1 MPRLRLCAAVLEIIC
16 NRTDAIGTLHM
27 LKLLKNYLGLN
38 PITLSLILIVI
49 GSVLYF
55 VEIPFLELMEKKT
68 IDLRFTSRGEI
79 SHSSNVVLAV
89 IDEKSVDK
97 EGKWV
102 WPRSKIADLVTRL
115 SDAGAKVISFDIVMS
130 EPDETSATNTIEEIE
145 QNLSDLN
152 AENKAYLAEL
162 KRTSDHDRM
171 LADAIRNSKAKVVLG
186 FFFQMEQEHAG
197 DHDAVMAEQ
206 QQESIRTSRYDLI
219 RYQSGTALGVPLF
232 EALVANA
239 NIPAISSS
247 TDHSGFFN
255 MFPDIDGVVRWIP
268 AVLKYREEMY
278 APLSLMT
285 LSASLGAPPSPI
297 VADYGFEKVQI
308 GDTAIPTDELGRIM
322 INYRGNT
329 KTFKHISITD
339 ILQGNVPD
347 KEFEDKIVMVGATAV
362 GIYDMRVTPFSS
374 VFPGIEIH
382 ANIVDSVLSKDF
394 LFQPGWAA
402 VFDIAVIIA
411 AGLALGIVLPRTNV
425 FPGILFVGA
434 LFFGHIFFCRYI
446 FISHGWILNL
456 VYPLLVVILVYI
468 TITAYKYLVESRQKR
483 FIRSAFSTY
492 LAPTV
497 VKKLIESP
505 DGLELG
511 GEERDITAFFSD
523 VQGFTSISEKLTPEE
538 LVELLNEF
546 LTEMTDIIL
555 AHEGTVDKFEG
566 DAIIAFFGAP
576 NELENQAETA
586 ALTCVQM
593 QNRLQELRE
602 KWKAEGRPELK
613 MRIGLCTGPAVVGNM
628 GSRNRMDYTMMGDT
642 VNTAARL
649 EGVNK
654 IYGIYTLVCE
664 HTFQKASN
672 RVVGREIDAI
682 NVVGKNEPVV
692 VYQLLGLP
700 EDLNEDLLKTIQH
713 YADGLRHYRQL
724 NWDGAVEAFEAALR
738 ITPDDG
744 PSAAM
749 VARCREYQESP
760 PPSDWNGSYTMKT
773 K

>member
-1 MPRLRLCAAVLEIIC
+1 
-16 NRTDAIGTLHM
+16 M
-27 LKLLKNYLGLN
+27 LKLLKINVKLN
-38 PITLSLILIVI
+38 PITLSLILIVL
-49 GSVLYF
+49 GTALYL
-55 VEIPFLELMEKKT
+55 VEVPFLELMELKT
-68 IDLRFTSRGEI
+68 VDLRFVGRKGMAQN
-79 SHSSNVVLAV
+79 SNVVLAV
-89 IDEKSVDK
+89 IDEKSVDH

-130 EPDETSATNTIEEIE
+130 EPDEKSAAKTIEDIE
-145 QNLSDLN
+145 RNLSGLN
-152 AENKAYLAEL
+152 EESRAYLAEL
-162 KRTSDHDRM
+162 KRQSDNDRM
-171 LADAIRNSKAKVVLG
+171 LAEAIRNAKAKVVLG
-186 FFFQMEQEHAG
+186 YFFQMEKEHAG
-197 DHDAVMAEQ
+197 DFDEALVEQ
-206 QQESIRTSRYDLI
+206 QVESIQPSRYDLI
-219 RYQSGTALGVPLF
+219 RYQSGTALDVPVF
-232 EALVANA
+232 EALVANG
-239 NIPAISSS
+239 NIPSIASS
-247 TDHSGFFN
+247 TGHSGFFN
-255 MFPDIDGVVRWIP
+255 MFPDVDGVVRWIP
-268 AVLKYREEMY
+268 AVIKFREEMY

-285 LSASLGAPPSPI
+285 LSAFLDAPLSPV

-308 GDTAIPTDELGRIM
+308 SDIAIPTDEFGRIM
-322 INYRGNT
+322 INYRGDT

-339 ILQGNVPD
+339 ILNGRVPAQ
-347 KEFEDKIVMVGATAV
+347 EFRDKIVMVGATAV

-382 ANIVDSVLSKDF
+382 ANIVDSVLSRDF

-402 VFDIAVIIA
+402 VFDIAVIIV
-411 AGLALGIVLPRTNV
+411 AGLLLGVVLPRVSV
-425 FPGILFVGA
+425 FPGILTVGLMFV
-434 LFFGHIFFCRYI
+434 GHIFFCRYI
-446 FISHGWILNL
+446 FTSRGWILNL
-456 VYPLLVVILVYI
+456 VYPLLVIICVYI
-468 TITAYKYLVESRQKR
+468 TLTAYKYLAESRQKR

-505 DGLELG
+505 DGLVLG

-523 VQGFTSISEKLTPEE
+523 VQGFTSISEKLTPAE

-555 AHEGTVDKFEG
+555 AYEGTVDKFEG

-586 ALTCVQM
+586 ALTCIRM
-593 QNRLQELRE
+593 QKRLRELRE
-602 KWKAEGRPELK
+602 KWKSEDRPELK

-664 HTFQKASN
+664 NTFQKASN
-672 RVVGREIDAI
+672 RVAGREIDAI

-700 EDLNEDLLKTIQH
+700 EDLNENILNTIQH
-713 YADGLRHYRQL
+713 YAKGLRLYRQAH
-724 NWDGAVEAFEAALR
+724 WDQAIEAFTSALR

-744 PSAAM
+744 PSLAM
-749 VARCREYQESP
+749 IERCREYRISP
-760 PPSDWNGSYTMKT
+760 PPEGWNGSYTMKT

>member
-1 MPRLRLCAAVLEIIC
+1 
-16 NRTDAIGTLHM
+16 M
-27 LKLLKNYLGLN
+27 LKLLKNYLGFN
-38 PITLSLILIVI
+38 PITLSLILIVL
-49 GSVLYF
+49 GTVLYF

-68 IDLRFTSRGEI
+68 IDLRFTSRGNI
-79 SHSSNVVLAV
+79 SHDSKVVLAV

-102 WPRSKIADLVTRL
+102 WPRSKIAELVTRL

-130 EPDETSATNTIEEIE
+130 EPDETSATKTIEEIE
-145 QNLSDLN
+145 RNLSDLN

-162 KRTSDHDRM
+162 KRVSDHDRM
-171 LADAIRNSKAKVVLG
+171 LANAIRNSKAKVVLG
-186 FFFQMEQEHAG
+186 YFFQMEQEHAG
-197 DHDAVMAEQ
+197 DYDEVMAEQ
-206 QQESIRTSRYDLI
+206 QQESIRPSRYDFI
-219 RYQSGTALGVPLF
+219 RYQSGAALGVPLF

-239 NIPAISSS
+239 NIPAVSAS
-247 TDHSGFFN
+247 TGYSGFFN

-285 LSASLGAPPSPI
+285 LSASLGAPPSPT

-308 GDTAIPTDELGRIM
+308 GDIAIPTDELGRIM
-322 INYRGNT
+322 INYRGST
-329 KTFKHISITD
+329 KTFKHVSITD

-394 LFQPGWAA
+394 LFQPAWAA
-402 VFDIAVIIA
+402 VFDIAVIIV
-411 AGLALGIVLPRTNV
+411 AGLALGIVLPRTGI

-456 VYPLLVVILVYI
+456 VYPLLVIILVYI
-468 TITAYKYLVESRQKR
+468 TITAYKYLLESRQKR

-511 GEERDITAFFSD
+511 GEERVITAFFSD

-593 QNRLQELRE
+593 QKRLAELRE
-602 KWKAEGRPELK
+602 KWRAEGRPELK

-664 HTFQKASN
+664 HTFHKASN

-700 EDLNEDLLKTIQH
+700 EDLDEKCLNTIQH
-713 YADGLRHYRQL
+713 YARGLRYYRQS
-724 NWDGAVEAFEAALR
+724 NWDAAIEAFEAALR

-749 VARCREYQESP
+749 VTRCRQYKESP
-760 PPSDWNGSYTMKT
+760 PPADWNGSYTMKT

>member
-1 MPRLRLCAAVLEIIC
+1 
-16 NRTDAIGTLHM
+16 M
-27 LKLLKNYLGLN
+27 LKLLKNVLRPN
-38 PITLSLILIVI
+38 PITLSLIIIIL
-49 GSVLYF
+49 GALLYY
-55 VEIPFLELMEKKT
+55 VEVPFLELMEKKT
-68 IDLRFTSRGEI
+68 IDLRFVSRGDVPHE
-79 SHSSNVVLAV
+79 SKVVLAV

-115 SDAGAKVISFDIVMS
+115 SNAGAKVISFDIVMS
-130 EPDETSATNTIEEIE
+130 EPDEKSTAKTIDAIV
-145 QNLSDLN
+145 QNLAGLSE
-152 AENKAYLAEL
+152 ENKAYLTEL
-162 KRTSDHDRM
+162 KQSSDNDRL
-171 LADAIRNSKAKVVLG
+171 LADAIKNSTARVVLG
-186 FFFQMEQEHAG
+186 YFFQMEHEHAG
-197 DHDAVMAEQ
+197 DYDEALAEQ
-206 QQESIRTSRYDLI
+206 QKESIQSSRYDLI
-219 RYQSGTALGVPLF
+219 RYQSGSALGVPVF
-232 EALVANA
+232 EAMVANG
-239 NIPAISSS
+239 NIPSISSS
-247 TDHSGFFN
+247 TKYSGFFN

-268 AVLKYREEMY
+268 AVINHREEMY

-285 LSASLGAPPSPI
+285 VSAFRDAPPSPI

-308 GDTAIPTDELGRIM
+308 SDIAIPTDELGRIM

-339 ILQGNVPD
+339 ILHGKVPD
-347 KEFEDKIVMVGATAV
+347 AEFKNKIVMIGATAV

-382 ANIVDSVLSKDF
+382 ANIVDSILSNDF

-402 VFDIAVIIA
+402 VFDIAVIIV
-411 AGLALGIVLPRTNV
+411 AGLLLGIVLPRVGV
-425 FPGILFVGA
+425 FPGILFVSFV
-434 LFFGHIFFCRYI
+434 FFGHIFFCRYI
-446 FISHGWILNL
+446 FTSRGWILNV
-456 VYPLLVVILVYI
+456 VYPLLVIICVYI

-511 GEERDITAFFSD
+511 GEERDISAFFSD
-523 VQGFTSISEKLTPEE
+523 VQGFTSISERLTPAE

-555 AHEGTVDKFEG
+555 KHEGTVDKFEG

-593 QNRLQELRE
+593 QKRLHELRL

-613 MRIGLCTGPAVVGNM
+613 MRIGLCTGSAVVGNM

-664 HTFQKASN
+664 NTFQKASN

-700 EDLNEDLLKTIQH
+700 EDLDENLLKTMQY
-713 YADGLRHYRQL
+713 YAQGLSKYRQL
-724 NWDGAVEAFEAALR
+724 NWDEAIRAFGAALK
-738 ITPDDG
+738 IAPDDG
-744 PSAAM
+744 PSLAM
-749 VARCREYQESP
+749 LERCRDYRESP
-760 PPSDWNGSYTMKT
+760 PPAGWNGSYTMKT

>member
-1 MPRLRLCAAVLEIIC
+1 
-16 NRTDAIGTLHM
+16 M
-27 LKLLKNYLGLN
+27 LKLLKNYLGIN
-38 PITLSLILIVI
+38 PITLSLILIVL
-49 GSVLYF
+49 GTLLYYF
-55 VEIPFLELMEKKT
+55 EVPFLELMEKKT
-68 IDLRFTSRGEI
+68 IDLRFTSRGATPHD
-79 SHSSNVVLAV
+79 SRVVLAV
-89 IDEKSVDK
+89 IDEKSVDR

-130 EPDETSATNTIEEIE
+130 EPDETSAAKTIEEI
-145 QNLSDLN
+145 QKNLFDLN
-152 AENKAYLAEL
+152 AENKAYLEDL
-162 KRTSDHDRM
+162 KRSSDHDRM
-171 LADAIRNSKAKVVLG
+171 LANAIQNAKAKVVLG
-186 FFFQMEQEHAG
+186 YFFQMEKEHAG
-197 DHDAVMAEQ
+197 DHDVELAEQ
-206 QQESIRTSRYDLI
+206 QQESIQPSRYDLV
-219 RYQSGTALGVPLF
+219 RYQSGTALGVPVF
-232 EALVANA
+232 EALVANG
-239 NIPAISSS
+239 NIPEISSS
-247 TDHSGFFN
+247 TNYSGFFN

-268 AVLKYREEMY
+268 AVINYREEMY

-285 LSASLGAPPSPI
+285 LSAYLDAPPSPV

-308 GDTAIPTDELGRIM
+308 GDIVIPTDELGRIM
-322 INYRGNT
+322 INYRGET
-329 KTFKHISITD
+329 KTFKHVSITD
-339 ILQGNVPD
+339 ILHGNVPD
-347 KEFEDKIVMVGATAV
+347 EVLRDKIVMVGATAV

-382 ANIVDSVLSKDF
+382 ANIVDSVLSRDF

-402 VFDIAVIIA
+402 IFDVAVIII
-411 AGLALGIVLPRTNV
+411 AGLALGIVLPRLSV
-425 FPGILFVGA
+425 FPGILFVSA
-434 LFFGHIFFCRYI
+434 LFFGHIFFCRAI
-446 FISHGWILNL
+446 FSSKGWTLNM
-456 VYPLLVVILVYI
+456 VYPLLVIICVYI

-523 VQGFTSISEKLTPEE
+523 VQGFTSISERLTPEE

-555 AHEGTVDKFEG
+555 EHEGTVDKFEG

-586 ALTCVQM
+586 ALTCIQM
-593 QNRLQELRE
+593 QKRLEELRD

-682 NVVGKNEPVV
+682 NVVGKKEPVV

-700 EDLNEDLLKTIQH
+700 EDLDENLLKTIQY
-713 YADGLRHYRQL
+713 YAQGLQQYRQL
-724 NWDGAVEAFEAALR
+724 NWDGAIEAFEAGLR

-744 PSAAM
+744 PSTAM
-749 VARCREYQESP
+749 IARCREYKQSP
-760 PPSDWNGSYTMKT
+760 PPADWNGSYTMTT

>member
-1 MPRLRLCAAVLEIIC
+1 
-16 NRTDAIGTLHM
+16 M

-38 PITLSLILIVI
+38 PITLSLILMVI
-49 GSVLYF
+49 GTLLYYF
-55 VEIPFLELMEKKT
+55 EVPFLELMEKKT
-68 IDLRFTSRGEI
+68 IDLRFTSRGDIPHE
-79 SHSSNVVLAV
+79 SKVVLAV

-115 SDAGAKVISFDIVMS
+115 SAAGASVICFDIVMS
-130 EPDETSATNTIEEIE
+130 EPDLTSPVKTIAKIE
-145 QNLSDLN
+145 QHLSDLN
-152 AENKAYLAEL
+152 AENRAYLADL
-162 KRTSDHDRM
+162 KRSSDHDRM
-171 LADAIRNSKAKVVLG
+171 LVDAIRGSKAKVVLG
-186 FFFQMEQEHAG
+186 YFFQMEQEHTG
-197 DHDAVMAEQ
+197 DDDAALAEQ
-206 QQESIRTSRYDLI
+206 QQESIRPSRYDLV

-232 EALVANA
+232 EALVANS
-239 NIPAISSS
+239 NIRAISSA
-247 TDHSGFFN
+247 TGYSGFFN

-268 AVLKYREEMY
+268 AVIKYREEMY

-285 LSASLGAPPSPI
+285 LSAYLEAPASPV

-308 GDTAIPTDELGRIM
+308 GSVAIPTDELGRIM
-322 INYRGNT
+322 INYRGDT

-339 ILQGNVPD
+339 ILHGNVPD
-347 KEFEDKIVMVGATAV
+347 EELKDKIVMVGATAV

-382 ANIVDSVLSKDF
+382 ANIVDSVLSRDF

-402 VFDIAVIIA
+402 IFDVAVIIV
-411 AGLALGIVLPRTNV
+411 AGLVLGMVLPRISV
-425 FPGILFVGA
+425 FPGIVFVSA

-446 FISHGWILNL
+446 FIAKGWTLNM
-456 VYPLLVVILVYI
+456 VYPLVVIICVYI

-523 VQGFTSISEKLTPEE
+523 VQGFTSISEKLTPGE

-555 AHEGTVDKFEG
+555 EYEGTVDKFEG

-576 NELENQAETA
+576 NALENQAETA
-586 ALTCVQM
+586 ALTCIQM
-593 QNRLQELRE
+593 QKRLEALRE
-602 KWKAEGRPELK
+602 KWKDEGRPELK

-664 HTFQKASN
+664 HTFQKASSK
-672 RVVGREIDAI
+672 VVGREIDAI

-700 EDLNEDLLKTIQH
+700 QDLDDNHLKTIQL
-713 YADGLRHYRQL
+713 YARGLAQYRQL
-724 NWDGAVEAFEAALR
+724 NWDGAIEAFEAALR
-738 ITPDDG
+738 MSPDDG
-744 PSAAM
+744 PSMAM
-749 VARCREYQESP
+749 AARCREYKTSP
-760 PPSDWNGSYTMKT
+760 PPADWDGSYTMKT

>member
-1 MPRLRLCAAVLEIIC
+1 
-16 NRTDAIGTLHM
+16 M
-27 LKLLKNYLGLN
+27 LKLLKRYLGLN
-38 PITLSLILIVI
+38 PITLSLILIVL
-49 GSVLYF
+49 GTLLYYF
-55 VEIPFLELMEKKT
+55 DVPFLELMEKKT
-68 IDLRFTSRGEI
+68 VDLRFTSRGDI
-79 SHSSNVVLAV
+79 PHDSKVVLAV

-115 SDAGAKVISFDIVMS
+115 SKAGAKVISFDIVMS
-130 EPDETSATNTIEEIE
+130 EPDETSPVKTIAEIE
-145 QNLSDLN
+145 QNLSNLS
-152 AENKAYLAEL
+152 AENKAYLADL
-162 KRTSDHDRM
+162 KRSSDHDRM
-171 LADAIRNSKAKVVLG
+171 LVDAIRRSKAKVVLG
-186 FFFQMEQEHAG
+186 YFFQMEQEHTG
-197 DHDAVMAEQ
+197 DYDAVLAEQ
-206 QQESIRTSRYDLI
+206 QQESIRPSRYDLV

-232 EALVANA
+232 EAMVANG
-239 NIPAISSS
+239 NIRTISSATS
-247 TDHSGFFN
+247 YSGFFN

-268 AVLKYREEMY
+268 AVIKYKEDMY

-285 LSASLGAPPSPI
+285 LSAYLDAPASPI

-308 GDTAIPTDELGRIM
+308 GNIAIPTDELGRIM
-322 INYRGNT
+322 INYRGDT

-339 ILQGNVPD
+339 ILHGKVPD
-347 KEFEDKIVMVGATAV
+347 EALRDKIVMIGATAV

-382 ANIVDSVLSKDF
+382 ANLVDSVLSRDF

-402 VFDIAVIIA
+402 IFDIAVIIV
-411 AGLALGIVLPRTNV
+411 AGLALGIVLPRISV
-425 FPGILFVGA
+425 FPGILFVSA
-434 LFFGHIFFCRYI
+434 LFFGHIYFCRYI
-446 FISHGWILNL
+446 FTSKGWTLNM
-456 VYPLLVVILVYI
+456 VYPLLVIICVYI

-555 AHEGTVDKFEG
+555 EYEGTVDKFEG

-586 ALTCVQM
+586 ALTCVKM
-593 QNRLQELRE
+593 QKRLQALRE
-602 KWKAEGRPELK
+602 KWKGEGRPELK

-672 RVVGREIDAI
+672 QVVGREIDAI

-700 EDLNEDLLKTIQH
+700 QDLNDGLLKTIQH
-713 YADGLRHYRQL
+713 YAQGLQQYRQL
-724 NWDGAVEAFEAALR
+724 NWDGAIKAFEAALR
-738 ITPDDG
+738 LSPDDG
-744 PSAAM
+744 PSMTMA
-749 VARCREYQESP
+749 ARCREYKASP
-760 PPSDWNGSYTMKT
+760 PPPDWDGAYTMKT

>member
-1 MPRLRLCAAVLEIIC
+1 
-16 NRTDAIGTLHM
+16 M

-38 PITLSLILIVI
+38 PITLSLILIVL
-49 GSVLYF
+49 GTLLYLGD
-55 VEIPFLELMEKKT
+55 VPFLELMEKRT
-68 IDLRFTSRGEI
+68 IDLRFTSRGNI
-79 SHSSNVVLAV
+79 SHDSKIVLAV

-130 EPDETSATNTIEEIE
+130 EPDETSPVKTIAEIE
-145 QNLSDLN
+145 QNLSGLN
-152 AENKAYLAEL
+152 AENKAYLADL
-162 KRTSDHDRM
+162 KQSSDHDRM
-171 LADAIRNSKAKVVLG
+171 LVDAIRRSKAKVVLG
-186 FFFQMEQEHAG
+186 YFFQMEQEHTG
-197 DHDAVMAEQ
+197 DYDAVLAEQ
-206 QQESIRTSRYDLI
+206 QQESIRPSRYDLV

-232 EALVANA
+232 EALVANG
-239 NIPAISSS
+239 NIPAISSA
-247 TDHSGFFN
+247 TGYSGFFN

-268 AVLKYREEMY
+268 AVLKYREDMY

-285 LSASLGAPPSPI
+285 LSAYLDAPASPV

-308 GDTAIPTDELGRIM
+308 GKIAIPTDELGRIM
-322 INYRGNT
+322 INYRGDT

-339 ILQGNVPD
+339 ILHGKVPD
-347 KEFEDKIVMVGATAV
+347 EELENKIVMVGATAV

-402 VFDIAVIIA
+402 IFDIMVIIA
-411 AGLALGIVLPRTNV
+411 AGLALGIVLPRV
-425 FPGILFVGA
+425 SIFPGILFVSV

-446 FISHGWILNL
+446 FTSKGWTLNM
-456 VYPLLVVILVYI
+456 VYPLLVIICVYI

-555 AHEGTVDKFEG
+555 EYEGTVDKFEG

-576 NELENQAETA
+576 NALENQAETA

-593 QNRLQELRE
+593 QKRLQELRE
-602 KWKAEGRPELK
+602 KWKGEGRPELK

-664 HTFQKASN
+664 HTFQKSSN
-672 RVVGREIDAI
+672 QVVGREIDAI

-700 EDLNEDLLKTIQH
+700 HDLDESLLKTIQH
-713 YADGLRHYRQL
+713 YAQGLQQYRQL
-724 NWDGAVEAFEAALR
+724 NWDGAIEAFEAALR
-738 ITPDDG
+738 ISPEDG
-744 PSAAM
+744 PSMAM
-749 VARCREYQESP
+749 AARCREYKKSP
-760 PPSDWNGSYTMKT
+760 PAVDWNGSYTMQT

>member
-1 MPRLRLCAAVLEIIC
+1 
-16 NRTDAIGTLHM
+16 M
-27 LKLLKNYLGLN
+27 LKLLKRYLGLN
-38 PITLSLILIVI
+38 PITLSLILIVL
-49 GSVLYF
+49 GTLLYYF
-55 VEIPFLELMEKKT
+55 EVPFLELMEKKT
-68 IDLRFTSRGEI
+68 VDLRFTSRGDI
-79 SHSSNVVLAV
+79 PHDSKVVLAV

-102 WPRSKIADLVTRL
+102 WPRSKIADLVNRL
-115 SDAGAKVISFDIVMS
+115 SKAGAKVISFDIVMS
-130 EPDETSATNTIEEIE
+130 EPDETSPVKTIAAIE
-145 QNLSDLN
+145 QNLTDLN
-152 AENKAYLAEL
+152 AENKAYLANL
-162 KRTSDHDRM
+162 KRSSDHDRM
-171 LADAIRNSKAKVVLG
+171 LVDAIRRSKAKVVLG
-186 FFFQMEQEHAG
+186 HFFQMEQEHTG
-197 DHDAVMAEQ
+197 DYDADLAEQ
-206 QQESIRTSRYDLI
+206 QQESIRHSRYDLV

-232 EALVANA
+232 EALVANG
-239 NIPAISSS
+239 NIRAISSATS
-247 TDHSGFFN
+247 YSGFFN

-268 AVLKYREEMY
+268 AVIKYREEMY

-285 LSASLGAPPSPI
+285 LSAYLDAPASPI
-297 VADYGFEKVQI
+297 VADYGFEKVQVGNI
-308 GDTAIPTDELGRIM
+308 AIPTDELGRIM
-322 INYRGNT
+322 INYRGDT

-339 ILQGNVPD
+339 ILHGKVPEEAL
-347 KEFEDKIVMVGATAV
+347 KDKIVMVGATAV

-402 VFDIAVIIA
+402 IFDIAVIIL
-411 AGLALGIVLPRTNV
+411 AGLALGIVLPRISV
-425 FPGILFVGA
+425 FPGILFVSA

-446 FISHGWILNL
+446 FTAKGWTLNM
-456 VYPLLVVILVYI
+456 VYPLLVIICVYI

-555 AHEGTVDKFEG
+555 EYEGTVDKFEG

-576 NELENQAETA
+576 NALENQAETA

-593 QNRLQELRE
+593 QKRLEALRE
-602 KWKAEGRPELK
+602 KWKGEGRPELK

-672 RVVGREIDAI
+672 QVVGREIDAI

-700 EDLNEDLLKTIQH
+700 QDLDENLLKTIEL
-713 YADGLRHYRQL
+713 YAQGLQQYRQL
-724 NWDGAVEAFEAALR
+724 NWDGAIEAFEAALR
-738 ITPDDG
+738 MSPGDG
-744 PSAAM
+744 PSMAM
-749 VARCREYQESP
+749 AERCREYKASP
-760 PPSDWNGSYTMKT
+760 PPADWDGSYTMKT